1 MRLIEGLH
9 DLGFDVSE
17 IDEKRRVCRPITE
30 SLMAGERADN
40 PKFSVNLYC
49 RKT

>member
-1 MRLIEGLH
+1 VQLIGRLRG
-9 DLGFDVSE
+9 LGFDVSE

-30 SLMAGERADN
+30 TLVADETAED

-49 RKT
+49 RRT